1 MKFVRNS
8 VDRNSSFQITN
19 AGPSVMELFSEQAV
33 YDACP
38 VVVELPVVWGEMD
51 SMQHVNNTVYIR
63 WMETARF
70 EYFEK
75 VELRAA
81 AAQSGRTG
89 ILKSV
94 DCNFRLPLTWPDKVL
109 VGGKVIELGKDYFV
123 IQHVVFS
130 CKHQKVAAHGRAV
143 VVGFDY

>member
-1 MKFVRNS
+1 
-8 VDRNSSFQITN
+8 
-19 AGPSVMELFSEQAV
+19 
-33 YDACP
+33 
-38 VVVELPVVWGEMD
+38 
-51 SMQHVNNTVYIR
+51 
-63 WMETARF
+63 METARF

-75 VELRAA
+75 VELRSAT
-81 AAQSGRTG
+81 AQSGRTG

-109 VGGKVIELGKDYFV
+109 AGGKVIELGKDYFV

-143 VVGFDY
+143 VVGFDYGKQKKSDFPPGLVEKIQNLEGMT